1 MPVKTPSLPV
11 VVTPLLSGVRPVPAP
26 LQIFDNICHLVGS
39 LVLIMLHEDAAK
51 LTTVCYRRRGRNAY
65 RMESYTCPLLPD
77 DTGYPDGPATPIYVS

>member
-11 VVTPLLSGVRPVPAP
+11 VVAPLLSRVGPVPAP

-51 LTTVCYRRRGRNAY
+51 LTTVCYRRRRNGR
-65 RMESYTCPLLPD
+65 ESEPKGAEA
-77 DTGYPDGPATPIYVS
+77 DTGIWIEGLK